1 MRVTPITLTQGGQ
14 GGRSPQPPRLALGL
28 GLRLLDPEMNKMSF
42 TFLENGLP
50 WCRSL
55 LFLFEQPGSP
65 PDFSAALQRSR
76 AIFSSEPLPARM
88 VDALERL
95 AVLVEPPTCLLIP
108 AVACGCAPSRALVP
122 REPSSNGGGVGRLE
136 RLQLL
141 SQLICLALRI
151 VTLGGERRM
160 RRRLAKQVSPA
171 PHGHDDFLPSA
182 APRCSSSDTFDV
194 LVDELLHRASCA
206 AGGRRRSHR

>member
-1 MRVTPITLTQGGQ
+1 
-14 GGRSPQPPRLALGL
+14 
-28 GLRLLDPEMNKMSF
+28 MSF
-42 TFLENGLP
+42 TFMENGLP
-50 WCRSL
+50 WCWSL

-76 AIFSSEPLPARM
+76 ALSSSEPLPARM
-88 VDALERL
+88 VDALKRL
-95 AVLVEPPTCLLIP
+95 AVLVEPSTCLLIP

-151 VTLGGERRM
+151 VALGGERRM

-171 PHGHDDFLPSA
+171 HRGHD
-182 APRCSSSDTFDV
+182 
-194 LVDELLHRASCA
+194 ELAIRT
-206 AGGRRRSHR
+206 